1 MLSLNLAKIRTPDER
16 VEREY
21 QPEAFEGDPDVYR
34 VVAPVSLGFD
44 IHKDKDTFHLVGRVT
59 TTVELGCGRCLEP
72 FQVPVDAP
80 FDLRYEPLVAAA
92 GGGEHELRSGDFDTA
107 LYEND
112 EIDLGQLM
120 QEQIFLTL
128 PMKPLCTE
136 GCRGLCPSCGTNL
149 NKVACDCQTRWED
162 PRLAALQALKK
173 ES

>member
-21 QPEAFEGDPDVYR
+21 QPEVLGVDPDTYR
-34 VVAPVSLGFD
+34 VVALVSLGFD
-44 IHKDKDTFHLVGRVT
+44 IHKDKDTFHLVGRVKT
-59 TTVELGCGRCLEP
+59 AIELGCSRCLEP
-72 FQVPVDAP
+72 FQMPVDAP
-80 FDLRYEPLVAAA
+80 FDLRYEPRASDAA
-92 GGGEHELRSGDFDTA
+92 GGEHEIHSGDFDTA

-128 PMKPLCTE
+128 PMKPLCAQE
-136 GCRGLCPSCGTNL
+136 CRGLCPSCGTNL
-149 NKVACDCQTRWED
+149 NKAACDCQTRWED
-162 PRLAALQALKK
+162 PRLAALEALKK